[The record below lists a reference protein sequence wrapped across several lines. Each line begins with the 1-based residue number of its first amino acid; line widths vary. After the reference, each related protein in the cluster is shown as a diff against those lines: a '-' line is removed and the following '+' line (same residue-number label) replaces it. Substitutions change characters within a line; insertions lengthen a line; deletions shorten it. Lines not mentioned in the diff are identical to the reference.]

1 MCSTQ
6 DSTGVCVC
14 VCAPVFVCALGWTG
28 DPTGVYHWAAGI
40 NTSIPTA
47 SKWKEHQLGEAMSSA
62 DR

>member
-1 MCSTQ
+1 M
-6 DSTGVCVC
+6 C